1 MLFPRLV
8 WWAFFFVMAHELY
21 YVTPNVYKRR
31 FEVVC
36 DELRPNFLV
45 LFFII
50 IFLQI
55 QSTFPNACTL
65 IPHSKTEL

>member
-45 LFFII
+45 LFFIF
-50 IFLQI
+50 IFFTDTI
-55 QSTFPNACTL
+55 YIPKCMHFNTTFKN
-65 IPHSKTEL
+65 

>member
-45 LFFII
+45 LFFYFYFFTDTIYI
-50 IFLQI
+50 PKCMHFNT
-55 QSTFPNACTL
+55 TFKN
-65 IPHSKTEL
+65 